1 MSCCSKK
8 ACAITSL
15 VIGTIVLV
23 LGGVL
28 MFVYDI
34 LFVQILTQEM
44 QITKGT
50 FFYEDLWKEVVTPTY
65 LDYYFFNVTNADEF
79 LNQSPAGSVKLKV
92 QEIGP
97 YRYREYLK
105 KDHKKVLIEETPEE
119 IEFRQVSEIF
129 FVPEMSVG
137 PETDLITT
145 VDVVAASLVPI
156 LEFGNN
162 HSELE
167 REQYLKI
174 NKALNGADATLLTKR
189 SVHDLLYGNPQEPV
203 AKEILDLVDK
213 VQPEARILDNFGLV
227 MNTNSSN
234 GWFDYQ
240 VYTGR
245 EENIDKLNIITKFKG
260 ESELSYWNSE
270 YCNMING
277 TDGTSTPP
285 FMKKENP
292 VYFFVDDVCR
302 SLYGLYEKEV
312 NIRGVT
318 GWLITT
324 PPQIFES
331 PLLNDDNKCFCH
343 DWDNILCQ
351 HDGAIGI
358 EYCQLGAPV
367 AISAPHF
374 LFGTDG
380 YFFSQTDGWSPPDK
394 DLHVSELVYEPN
406 TGVVIKAD
414 KRLQINLLLKPNNLI
429 DLYAPIDEPYLMPV
443 FWANE
448 NAELSDED
456 AELLISLLYNIED
469 AMQIIQI
476 VACIVG
482 GILFASSLFYL
493 SYSALTTKDDKSSLK
508 GKHNQSYSSESA
520 SEVYENS
527 VKKRNK
533 TTKI

>member
-15 VIGTIVLV
+15 VIGAIVLV
-23 LGGVL
+23 LGGVV

-34 LFVQILTQEM
+34 LFEKILTQEM
-44 QITKGT
+44 QISQGT

-65 LDYYFFNVTNADEF
+65 LDYYFFNVTNKEEF
-79 LNQSPAGSVKLKV
+79 LKQSPPGSVKLRV
-92 QEIGP
+92 EEVGP

-105 KDHKKVLIEETPEE
+105 KDHKKVLIEQWPEE

-137 PETDLITT
+137 PDTDLITT

-156 LEFGNN
+156 LEFNNN
-162 HSELE
+162 HSALDTAT
-167 REQYLKI
+167 YAAI
-174 NKALNGADATLLTKR
+174 NRALNSAGANLLTER
-189 SVHDLLYGNPQEPV
+189 SVRGLLYGSQEPV
-203 AKEILDLVDK
+203 AKEILDLVAR

-227 MNTNSSN
+227 MNTNNSN

-245 EENIDKLNIITKFKG
+245 DYNIGQLNIITKFKG
-260 ESELSYWNSE
+260 ESKLSYWNTE

-285 FMKKENP
+285 FMKKEDP

-302 SLYGLYEKEV
+302 SLYGIYEKEV
-312 NIRGVT
+312 VLRGVT

-324 PPQIFES
+324 PAEIFQS

-343 DWDNILCQ
+343 DFDNVLCQ

-374 LFGTDG
+374 LFGEDG
-380 YFFSQTDGWSPPDK
+380 YFFSQTEGWSPPEK

-414 KRLQINLLLKPNNLI
+414 KRLQINILLNPNKLI
-429 DLYAPIDEPYLMPV
+429 DLYQPISEPYLMPV

-456 AELLISLLYNIED
+456 ADLLISLLYNIED
-469 AMQIIQI
+469 AMRIIQI

-482 GILFASSLFYL
+482 GVLFASSVFYL
-493 SYSALTTKDDKSSLK
+493 SYSAFSDKDDQNSLK
-508 GKHNQSYSSESA
+508 GKHNRSYSSESS
-520 SEVYENS
+520 SEVYES
-527 VKKRNK
+527 SAKKRNK